1 MLKSIVNGFLSDKSG
16 KLYLISTFVLII
28 SNVFISSNINVFL
41 LGPISVIFY
50 MVSLIYYSRY
60 LEIEAWISF
69 ILVAL
74 ALIPLGIWIT
84 FFYFVRKNYYI
95 YHLEEV

>member
-1 MLKSIVNGFLSDKSG
+1 MIKSIVNGFLSDKSG
-16 KLYLISTFVLII
+16 KLFLISTLLLMI
-28 SNVFISSNINVFL
+28 SNVLISSNIHVAL
-41 LGPISVIFY
+41 LGPISVVFY

-60 LEIEAWISF
+60 LELEAWVTF

-84 FFYFVRKNYYI
+84 LFYFIRKNYYI
-95 YHLEEV
+95 YHLEE